1 MFINTID
8 NKEHTIHYEH
18 ILKSITNIDTMKY
31 SLIKLS
37 AMNSYSDCQQAI
49 EDIEADP
56 ENYTTETR
64 AAARIGGHC
73 ELLKGAKEKIKAL
86 EKKADSFIPS
96 DDSEEADTASEVNT
110 VSETSQRTYGYGR
123 VSTDEQTTSQ
133 QLTAIREAGHKVSDN
148 RFIVDEGV
156 SGGVCAMERPAF
168 RNLVENKL
176 EKGDTLVIAKLDRLG
191 RDNIDVQQVV
201 QMLTDKGIKL
211 FILDLP
217 VADLSSPEGKL
228 MLQMFATFAEFEKN
242 RISERIRDKLRQL
255 KQEGKALG
263 RPTKNVYDD
272 VQELKA
278 QGISQRTIADKL
290 NVSLSTVRRNW
301 IGTKRSL
308 EVVTE
313 SGH

>member
-1 MFINTID
+1 
-8 NKEHTIHYEH
+8 
-18 ILKSITNIDTMKY
+18 MKH

-96 DDSEEADTASEVNT
+96 DDSDDSDDSEEVNTVNEVNT
-110 VSETSQRTYGYGR
+110 VSEISQRTYGYGR

-313 SGH
+313 SGQ

>member
-1 MFINTID
+1 
-8 NKEHTIHYEH
+8 
-18 ILKSITNIDTMKY
+18 MKH

-37 AMNSYSDCQQAI
+37 AMNSYSACQQAI

-96 DDSEEADTASEVNT
+96 DDSDDSEEASTVNEVNT

-301 IGTKRSL
+301 IGTQRSL

-313 SGH
+313 SGQ

>member
-1 MFINTID
+1 
-8 NKEHTIHYEH
+8 
-18 ILKSITNIDTMKY
+18 MKY

-96 DDSEEADTASEVNT
+96 DDSEEVNT

-191 RDNIDVQQVV
+191 R
-201 QMLTDKGIKL
+201 
-211 FILDLP
+211 
-217 VADLSSPEGKL
+217 
-228 MLQMFATFAEFEKN
+228 
-242 RISERIRDKLRQL
+242 
-255 KQEGKALG
+255 
-263 RPTKNVYDD
+263 
-272 VQELKA
+272 
-278 QGISQRTIADKL
+278 
-290 NVSLSTVRRNW
+290 
-301 IGTKRSL
+301 
-308 EVVTE
+308 
-313 SGH
+313 

>member
-1 MFINTID
+1 
-8 NKEHTIHYEH
+8 
-18 ILKSITNIDTMKY
+18 
-31 SLIKLS
+31 
-37 AMNSYSDCQQAI
+37 NSYSDCQQAI

-96 DDSEEADTASEVNT
+96 DDSEEVNT

-242 RISERIRDKLRQL
+242 RISERIRDKLKQL

-301 IGTKRSL
+301 VDTKRSL

-313 SGH
+313 SGQ

>member
-1 MFINTID
+1 M
-8 NKEHTIHYEH
+8 
-18 ILKSITNIDTMKY
+18 
-31 SLIKLS
+31 
-37 AMNSYSDCQQAI
+37 
-49 EDIEADP
+49 
-56 ENYTTETR
+56 
-64 AAARIGGHC
+64 
-73 ELLKGAKEKIKAL
+73 
-86 EKKADSFIPS
+86 
-96 DDSEEADTASEVNT
+96 
-110 VSETSQRTYGYGR
+110 
-123 VSTDEQTTSQ
+123 
-133 QLTAIREAGHKVSDN
+133 
-148 RFIVDEGV
+148 DEGV

-242 RISERIRDKLRQL
+242 RISERIRDKLKQL

-308 EVVTE
+308 KAVTE
-313 SGH
+313 SGQ

>member
-1 MFINTID
+1 
-8 NKEHTIHYEH
+8 
-18 ILKSITNIDTMKY
+18 
-31 SLIKLS
+31 
-37 AMNSYSDCQQAI
+37 
-49 EDIEADP
+49 
-56 ENYTTETR
+56 
-64 AAARIGGHC
+64 
-73 ELLKGAKEKIKAL
+73 
-86 EKKADSFIPS
+86 
-96 DDSEEADTASEVNT
+96 
-110 VSETSQRTYGYGR
+110 
-123 VSTDEQTTSQ
+123 
-133 QLTAIREAGHKVSDN
+133 
-148 RFIVDEGV
+148 
-156 SGGVCAMERPAF
+156 MERPAF

-242 RISERIRDKLRQL
+242 RISERIRDKLKQL

-278 QGISQRTIADKL
+278 QALAREPLPI
-290 NVSLSTVRRNW
+290 N
-301 IGTKRSL
+301 
-308 EVVTE
+308 
-313 SGH
+313 

>member
-8 NKEHTIHYEH
+8 NKEHIIHYEH
-18 ILKSITNIDTMKY
+18 ILKSTHTVNEVNTVSEVDAMKY

-96 DDSEEADTASEVNT
+96 DDSEEVNT

-242 RISERIRDKLRQL
+242 RISERIRDKLKQL

-278 QGISQRTIADKL
+278 QALAREPLPI
-290 NVSLSTVRRNW
+290 N
-301 IGTKRSL
+301 
-308 EVVTE
+308 
-313 SGH
+313 